1 MSPLADSFAAY
12 VQQLTGQAPQWLPW
26 QGGVPLPSYLRQR
39 YEPLLASSA
48 DRTWLVLLLR
58 QPDPPPPLQLSKQ
71 LQQLLARI
79 QPPPAGVCLV
89 AEQLPP
95 YLRTRL
101 VELGQPFVVPGR
113 QLFWPALGSA
123 ETVQRPQRTAPQ
135 AVDVLGP
142 VAQQLL
148 LALLLGRLL
157 APITIAV
164 AAERLGCTAASV
176 SQAVKALEG
185 SALVQSQ
192 TQGRERV
199 FALLGAP
206 AVAWERARPLLQ
218 TPVRQR
224 LRVQQAL
231 LPPQALYWAAGETAL
246 AQYTSLA
253 VPDELVLALAS
264 RQWRT
269 LGAGVAHIPV
279 PDAGTCV
286 LELWRYPPE
295 GTALQSAVDPLS
307 LYLSL
312 QGSRDERVQLALDEM
327 LRASFGVTTP

>member
-1 MSPLADSFAAY
+1 MPPLADAFAAY
-12 VQQLTGQAPQWLPW
+12 VQQLTGQAPQWLPRS
-26 QGGVPLPSYLRQR
+26 GSRLPSYLSQR
-39 YEPLLASSA
+39 YEPLLASIA

-58 QPDPPPPLQLSKQ
+58 QPDLPPPLQLSKQ
-71 LQQLLARI
+71 LQQLLARL
-79 QPPPAGVCLV
+79 QPQPAGVCLV

-113 QLFWPALGSA
+113 QLFWPALGSV
-123 ETVQRPQRTAPQ
+123 ETVQRPQRTPPQ
-135 AVDVLGP
+135 AVDALGP

-164 AAERLGCTAASV
+164 AAEQLGCSAASV

-199 FALLGAP
+199 FSLLDAP
-206 AVAWERARPLLQ
+206 AVVWERARPLLQ

-231 LPPQALYWAAGETAL
+231 LLPQALAWCAGETAL

-253 VPDELVLALAS
+253 APAEPVFALAS

-269 LGAGVAHIPV
+269 FGAGAASIPV
-279 PDAGTCV
+279 PDVGTCV
-286 LELWRYPPE
+286 VELWRYPPE
-295 GTALQSAVDPLS
+295 GSAAQGVVDPLS

-312 QGSRDERVQLALDEM
+312 QGNQDERVQLALDE
-327 LRASFGVTTP
+327 LLGALPW